1 MWHVTNLPC
10 PLSHSISFSAS
21 YDLFI
26 VCPIIEYVEITIEV
40 PAFGLSFASEVNLA
54 IISSVAVDHILNC
67 ARHCYEI
74 IEFILI
80 FMKTHL
86 DSNTRCTQDNATF
99 SDCGTSSDTNQG
111 FTSTTWKNN
120 YTRSCTTITKHFLQ
134 RLFLIRSVFLFQ
146 IWLDLWEILKV
157 PSWNFRD

>member
-1 MWHVTNLPC
+1 MFHSLPC
-10 PLSHSISFSAS
+10 PLSHSMSFSAS

-40 PAFGLSFASEVNLA
+40 PALGLSLASDVNLA

-74 IEFILI
+74 GELI
-80 FMKTHL
+80 VIRWQTNL
-86 DSNTRCTQDNATF
+86 DSNTRCTQNNATF
-99 SDCGTSSDTNQG
+99 SDCGTSSNTDQG

-134 RLFLIRSVFLFQ
+134 RLFLIGSVFCFKSGH
-146 IWLDLWEILKV
+146 I
-157 PSWNFRD
+157 

>member
-1 MWHVTNLPC
+1 MCHVTNLPC

-80 FMKTHL
+80 VMKTHL
-86 DSNTRCTQDNATF
+86 DSNTRCTPDVHRTIQRFRTVVQAVTPTKVLPAPHGRTITPDRARPLPNIFF
-99 SDCGTSSDTNQG
+99 SDFS
-111 FTSTTWKNN
+111 
-120 YTRSCTTITKHFLQ
+120 
-134 RLFLIRSVFLFQ
+134 
-146 IWLDLWEILKV
+146 
-157 PSWNFRD
+157 